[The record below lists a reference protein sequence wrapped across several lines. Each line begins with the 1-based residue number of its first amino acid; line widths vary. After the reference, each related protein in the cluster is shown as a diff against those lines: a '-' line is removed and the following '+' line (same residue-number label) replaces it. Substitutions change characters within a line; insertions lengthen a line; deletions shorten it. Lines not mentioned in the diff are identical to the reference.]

1 MFIFGYTFR
10 GELFTWARRLNKL
23 IALTL
28 IGFEFKDLQWSEY
41 IEILLREYNV
51 GQLYQSTSAIA
62 KHMDRVGT
70 S

>member
-1 MFIFGYTFR
+1 MFIFGYIFR
-10 GELFTWARRLNKL
+10 GELFTWARRLNRL
-23 IALTL
+23 IASAL

-41 IEILLREYNV
+41 IEIFLREYNV

-62 KHMDRVGT
+62 KHMDRIGT